1 MRLCLCPSY
10 PGSEV
15 FSWLRSSR
23 PHRSASLSHCLPA
36 ASVFALCGPKHAQNN
51 DSTSTLCLA
60 WRSRLIN
67 SHRGPGMRRRGLQS
81 PRAFQELS
89 ISPHPPISSP
99 LRCWQC
105 PSPAHSPSP
114 CCCDC
119 WKSKFSPAGTGWVW
133 VLGTRGRP
141 VGSALQS

>member
-36 ASVFALCGPKHAQNN
+36 ASVFALCGPKHAWNN

-67 SHRGPGMRRRGLQS
+67 SHRGSGMRRRGLKAPGHS
-81 PRAFQELS
+81 RSLVSAPSLPSHHLCGAGS
-89 ISPHPPISSP
+89 APP
-99 LRCWQC
+99 
-105 PSPAHSPSP
+105 PAHSPSP

-133 VLGTRGRP
+133 VLGT
-141 VGSALQS
+141 